1 MNTSRNKPRQCRLQA
16 WTLSLAILPF
26 AQFCWGQ
33 TPAENW
39 NVATWKVVVDQ
50 EDLHNPWTGGLTAP
64 QWSPLDADL
73 DGVEDLFAF
82 DRDGNRTMVF
92 ERIVSDEAQADLFT
106 WRPDWSE
113 GWPEMTGWCLLRD
126 FNGDEKADIF
136 TSHQNGIRVY
146 TNITA
151 PGGIPTFDP
160 NPINLMAEFDLV
172 NAEPTM
178 LPVYCLSMDL
188 PAILDHDDDGDLDII
203 SFSDNSSTLNRFQ
216 GQTADGLDLKCTNLC
231 YGKIA
236 EASENNTLFIGEAFT
251 EDQCGFNVENPGM
264 ALAANVAR
272 TGVHAGGAITSL
284 QLQPNGPK
292 DLILSDVTYPE
303 AVGVVLEVGGSM
315 LDSATFLDP
324 EFPSHLYGDTAVH
337 LPRFPAAYH
346 LDVDGD
352 GTRDLLFSPNSVL
365 ETDDD
370 ASVHFYR
377 NAGSDEVPQWEFN
390 TRTFL
395 QEGMIDLGRG
405 AYPTLHDF
413 NQDGLLDLV
422 VANKERYEGVA
433 QTPAAVAFYRNIG
446 SIDEP
451 LFELDALNWI
461 DLATYQIESPYP
473 AFGDLDG
480 DGDLD
485 ALVGDELGRIH
496 RYTNVANPGDWP
508 VFELAALA
516 ISDGETGEVIDV
528 GQFATPQLLDMD
540 SDGDLD
546 MVVGE
551 KNGTLTLFEGT
562 GEGAF
567 TKYIS
572 PVHGE
577 NWGNIVVDNVLGI
590 NGYSVPALTPTSE
603 GIRVYVAN
611 EIGTVQD
618 FGLASSNWD
627 EELLE
632 VDDAVFGPGQGL
644 RAAATFADVNGDG
657 VLDAFVGVQNG
668 GLLAYASPE
677 QSVSVADAT
686 ITAHSWEWA
695 VMPNPGQSVLKWSSA
710 DAWTGALE
718 VWNVAGQKVASLPV
732 HRAKRGSIDVVGWP
746 AGTYLLRPFVDAG
759 FGMGWQSKGV
769 PVGTPLTWIK
779 LPE

>member
-1 MNTSRNKPRQCRLQA
+1 MVGDNIAP
-16 WTLSLAILPF
+16 
-26 AQFCWGQ
+26 
-33 TPAENW
+33 
-39 NVATWKVVVDQ
+39 
-50 EDLHNPWTGGLTAP
+50 NPWTGGLTAP
-64 QWSPLDADL
+64 QWSPFDADM

-82 DRDGNRTMVF
+82 DRDGDRVLVF
-92 ERIVSDEAQADLFT
+92 ERVPSDLNESDRFT
-106 WRPDWSE
+106 WRPDWSA
-113 GWPEMTGWCLLRD
+113 GWPQMSGWCLLRD
-126 FNGDEKADIF
+126 YNCDGKADIF

-146 TNITA
+146 TNTTQPEGA
-151 PGGIPTFDP
+151 PSFDDT
-160 NPINLMAEFDLV
+160 PINLMAEFDLV
-172 NAEPTM
+172 NADPTM
-178 LPVYCLSMDL
+178 LPVYCLGMDM

-216 GQTADGLDLKCTNLC
+216 GQTSCGLDLKCTNLC

-264 ALAANVAR
+264 PMASNVAR

-284 QLQPNGPK
+284 QLEPGGPK

-303 AVGVVLEVGGSM
+303 AIGVVLEVGGSS

-324 EFPSHLYGDTAVH
+324 AFPANLYGDSALH

-352 GTRDLLFSPNSVL
+352 GARDLLFSPNSAL
-365 ETDDD
+365 ESDDD
-370 ASVHFYR
+370 ASVHLYR
-377 NAGSDEVPQWEFN
+377 NVGSDDVPQWEYN
-390 TRTFL
+390 TNTFL
-395 QEGMIDLGRG
+395 QSGMIDLGRG

-413 NQDGLLDLV
+413 NQDGLMDLV
-422 VANKERYEGVA
+422 VANKERYEGVD
-433 QTPAAVAFYRNIG
+433 QTPAAVALYRNTG
-446 SIDEP
+446 SLDEP
-451 LFELDALNWI
+451 IFLLDTLNWI
-461 DLATYQIESPYP
+461 DLETYQIESPYP
-473 AFGDLDG
+473 TFGDLDG

-485 ALVGDELGRIH
+485 VLVGDELGRIH
-496 RYTNVANPGDWP
+496 MYTNMANAGEWP

-516 ISDGETGEVIDV
+516 ISDGVTGETIDV
-528 GQFATPQLLDMD
+528 GQFATPQLMDLDE
-540 SDGDLD
+540 DGDLD

-562 GEGAF
+562 GNGAWS
-567 TKYIS
+567 KYIS

-590 NGYSVPALTPTSE
+590 NGYSVPALTPTTE

-627 EELLE
+627 EELFE
-632 VDDAVFGPGQGL
+632 VNDAVFGAGQGL
-644 RAAATFADVNGDG
+644 RAAATLADVNGDG

-668 GLLAYASPE
+668 GLLAYASLQPTD
-677 QSVSVADAT
+677 SVVDASL
-686 ITAHSWEWA
+686 TAHTWEWA
-695 VMPNPGQSVLKWSSA
+695 VMPNPGQHVLRWSSTVV
-710 DAWTGALE
+710 WTGALE
-718 VWNVAGQKVASLPV
+718 VWNVAGQKVATSTV
-732 HRAKRGSIDVVGWP
+732 HNAKRGSIDVAGWP
-746 AGTYLLRPFVDAG
+746 AGTYLLRPVIDAG
-759 FGMGWQSKGV
+759 TGTGRQSKGV